1 MDINVTTNDE
11 SMTARDKVKFVL
23 EVYKDMDFTELDT
36 LEMYLKCRDIEYKR
50 YDCNEEFNEEGITF
64 VLDRHQIVVGNG
76 EWDAICQKG
85 SFGYEEGL
93 LEIMG
98 EIVPDTIGDC
108 VEGYLTAWEVIDR
121 IEEYEA
127 KDVLGGQ

>member
-11 SMTARDKVKFVL
+11 SMTARDKVEFVL
-23 EVYKDMDFTELDT
+23 TTYKDMDFTELDK
-36 LEMYLKCRDIEYKR
+36 LEMYLKCRGIEYRR
-50 YDCNEEFNEEGITF
+50 YDCDKEFNEEGF
-64 VLDRHQIVVGNG
+64 MLKLDRHQIVVGNW
-76 EWDAICQKG
+76 EWDAICQMG

-98 EIVPDTIGDC
+98 EIVPDIIDDC

-127 KDVLGGQ
+127 KEVKQ